1 VKLRQYPRPD
11 HVGQNH
17 PERQIIVAAAEDTAR
32 VGRRR
37 VAVLVPLALFLGLAL
52 LFAIRLYSGDP
63 ATIPSALIGHPA
75 PPTSLPPVA
84 GLARDG
90 MPVPGLDPAAFRGEV
105 SVLNVWASWCVPCH
119 DEAPLLLRL
128 AQDKRIRIVGINY
141 KDQPENARRFL
152 GRYGDPYAANGADE
166 NGRAAIEWGVYGVP
180 ETFVVG
186 RDARIAFK
194 LIGPIT
200 PDNLDAV
207 LKPEIEKAV
216 AAGG

>member
-1 VKLRQYPRPD
+1 
-11 HVGQNH
+11 
-17 PERQIIVAAAEDTAR
+17 VAATEDTAK

-37 VAVLVPLALFLGLAL
+37 MLVLIPLLAFLGLAA
-52 LFAIRLYSGDP
+52 LFVMRLGGDP
-63 ATIPSALIGHPA
+63 SQIPSALIGHPA
-75 PPTSLPPVA
+75 PQTNLPPLP

-90 MPVPGLDPAAFRGEV
+90 TPVPGLDPAALRGEV
-105 SVLNVWASWCVPCH
+105 SVLNVWASWCIPCR

-141 KDQPENARRFL
+141 KDQPDNARRFL

-186 RDARIAFK
+186 RDAHIAFK

-200 PDNLDAV
+200 PENLDAV
-207 LKPEIEKAV
+207 LRPEIEKAV

>member
-1 VKLRQYPRPD
+1 VT
-11 HVGQNH
+11 
-17 PERQIIVAAAEDTAR
+17 AADDTAK

-37 VAVLVPLALFLGLAL
+37 MVVLIPLVVFLGLAA
-52 LFAIRLYSGDP
+52 LFVIRLNAGDP
-63 ATIPSALIGHPA
+63 SQIPSALIGHPA
-75 PPTSLPPVA
+75 PAISLPPVV
-84 GLARDG
+84 GLAHDG
-90 MPVPGLDPAAFRGEV
+90 TPVPGLDPAAFQGTV

-128 AQDKRIRIVGINY
+128 AQDKRIRVVGINY
-141 KDQPENARRFL
+141 KDQAENARRFL

-186 RDARIAFK
+186 RDAHIAYK

-207 LKPEIEKAV
+207 LKPEIEKAI
-216 AAGG
+216 ATGAGG

>member
-1 VKLRQYPRPD
+1 
-11 HVGQNH
+11 
-17 PERQIIVAAAEDTAR
+17 VAAAEDTAKL
-32 VGRRR
+32 GRRQL
-37 VAVLVPLALFLGLAL
+37 AVLVPLALFLGLAS
-52 LFAIRLYSGDP
+52 LFVIRLYSGDP
-63 ATIPSALIGHPA
+63 SQIPSALIGHPA
-75 PPTSLPPVA
+75 PQTSLPPVA

-90 MPVPGLDPAAFRGEV
+90 APVPGLDPAAFRGQV

-119 DEAPLLLRL
+119 DEAPLLMRL

-141 KDQPENARRFL
+141 KDQAENARRFL

-186 RDARIAFK
+186 RDAHIAFK

-200 PDNLDAV
+200 PENLDAV
-207 LKPEIEKAV
+207 LKVEIEKAV

>member
-1 VKLRQYPRPD
+1 MVVLIPL
-11 HVGQNH
+11 
-17 PERQIIVAAAEDTAR
+17 VA
-32 VGRRR
+32 
-37 VAVLVPLALFLGLAL
+37 FLGLAA
-52 LFAIRLYSGDP
+52 LFLMRLHAGD
-63 ATIPSALIGHPA
+63 ASRIPSALIGHPA
-75 PPTSLPPVA
+75 PQTNLPPLA
-84 GLARDG
+84 GLTRGGA
-90 MPVPGLDPAAFRGEV
+90 PVPGLDPAAFQGAV

-141 KDQPENARRFL
+141 KDQAENARRFL
-152 GRYGDPYAANGADE
+152 GRYGDPYAANGADD

-186 RDARIAFK
+186 RDGHIAYK

-200 PDNLDAV
+200 PDNLDTV
-207 LKPEIEKAV
+207 LKPEIEKAI

>member
-1 VKLRQYPRPD
+1 
-11 HVGQNH
+11 
-17 PERQIIVAAAEDTAR
+17 VAAVEDTVR
-32 VGRRR
+32 VGHRRLL
-37 VAVLVPLALFLGLAL
+37 VLIPLIAFLGLAV
-52 LFAIRLYSGDP
+52 LFVIRLKAGDP
-63 ATIPSALIGHPA
+63 STIPSALIGHPA
-75 PPTSLPPVA
+75 PQTNLPPVN
-84 GLARDG
+84 GLVREGAT
-90 MPVPGLDPAAFRGEV
+90 VPGLDPAAFKGAV

-119 DEAPLLLRL
+119 DEAPLLVRL
-128 AQDKRIRIVGINY
+128 AQDKRIRVVGINY
-141 KDQPENARRFL
+141 KDQAENARRFL

-200 PDNLDAV
+200 PDNLDTV
-207 LKPEIEKAV
+207 LKPEIDKAV

>member
-1 VKLRQYPRPD
+1 MTAV
-11 HVGQNH
+11 
-17 PERQIIVAAAEDTAR
+17 EDTAK

-37 VAVLVPLALFLGLAL
+37 MIVLIPLVVFLGLAA
-52 LFAIRLYSGDP
+52 LFVIRLYAGDP
-63 ATIPSALIGHPA
+63 SQIPSALIGHPA
-75 PPTSLPPVA
+75 PATNLPPVA

-90 MPVPGLDPAAFRGEV
+90 TPVPGLDPAAFQGTV

-128 AQDKRIRIVGINY
+128 AQDKRIRVVGINY
-141 KDQPENARRFL
+141 KDQAENARRFL

-186 RDARIAFK
+186 RDAHIAYK

-200 PDNLDAV
+200 PDNIDTV
-207 LKPEIEKAV
+207 LKPEIEKAI
-216 AAGG
+216 AAPAGG

>member
-1 VKLRQYPRPD
+1 VTA
-11 HVGQNH
+11 V
-17 PERQIIVAAAEDTAR
+17 EDTAK

-37 VAVLVPLALFLGLAL
+37 MIVLIPLVAFLGLAA
-52 LFAIRLYSGDP
+52 LFVIRLNAGDP
-63 ATIPSALIGHPA
+63 GQIPSALIGHPA
-75 PPTSLPPVA
+75 PATNLPPVA
-84 GLARDG
+84 GLAHDG
-90 MPVPGLDPAAFRGEV
+90 TPVPGLDPAAFQGTV

-128 AQDKRIRIVGINY
+128 AQDKRIRVVGINY
-141 KDQPENARRFL
+141 KDQAENARRFL

-186 RDARIAFK
+186 RDAHIAYK

-200 PDNLDAV
+200 PDNIETV
-207 LKPEIEKAV
+207 LKPEIEKAL
-216 AAGG
+216 ASGAGG